1 MAALGICIFMHSQ
14 SSSSRR
20 SFCRCQLGGGVETAL
35 WKRAVIPRTT
45 NQMMFSSLSD
55 IWVGKWGCCS
65 SFFKLNYF
73 NCMLTAKLYCTYV
86 YIQYFSWFIKA
97 SNLDFYMILYVC
109 T

>member
-1 MAALGICIFMHSQ
+1 M
-14 SSSSRR
+14 
-20 SFCRCQLGGGVETAL
+20 GVETAL
-35 WKRAVIPRTT
+35 WKRAVIPSTT

-97 SNLDFYMILYVC
+97 SNLDFLHDFICMYMINFYIKVDIFSVALGPF
-109 T
+109 TIKIQKK